1 MVNCSPGTART
12 AIVHS
17 YKHGLNGFSALL
29 TETEAAQIS
38 GNSLSFQMTLKHLL
52 AHRDTSRVVTVR
64 LMST

>member
-1 MVNCSPGTART
+1 
-12 AIVHS
+12 VHS